1 MPRKPRV
8 LSGSQRTCTS
18 CMFCVCGRC
27 TVATDQNETPNNR
40 HLAITYL
47 LEHKQYPNLDCPMWG
62 G

>member
-1 MPRKPRV
+1 
-8 LSGSQRTCTS
+8 
-18 CMFCVCGRC
+18 MFCVCGRC